1 MGKINI
7 GKLMLAAVL
16 FLVIAQII
24 HSLCAFCGMCY
35 YIDPTYCQVWSKIM
49 MPIPGPP
56 PASFMLYS
64 ILFNFIT
71 GLLFSLVY
79 VIIKSGIPG
88 TSNIKKGLMY
98 GLFVFLVAGIPGSLG
113 LILLINLPL
122 CLISLWL
129 VEGLII
135 DLLGGIIVASINR

>member
-7 GKLMLAAVL
+7 GKLMLSAVL

-24 HSLCAFCGMCY
+24 HSLCAFLGMCY
-35 YIDPTYCQVWSKIM
+35 YMDPTYCQVWSKIM
-49 MPIPGPP
+49 IPTPGPP
-56 PASFMLYS
+56 PPSFMLYS
-64 ILFNFIT
+64 ILFNFIG

-79 VIIKSGIPG
+79 VVIKSGVPG

-98 GLFVFLVAGIPGSLG
+98 GLLIFLVAGIPGSLA

-135 DLLGGIIVASINR
+135 DLLGGIIVVGINK